1 MVYTWTFINEAYIPR
16 LVSYLATV
24 GKPFHFDG
32 TQVEFDATE
41 NFMTQ
46 LCNDDKAFEYDD
58 FMNK

>member
-1 MVYTWTFINEAYIPR
+1 MIKTFTYQKETLIPG
-16 LVSYLATV
+16 LVQYLATV

-46 LCNDDKAFEYDD
+46 LCNDDKKFQYED
-58 FMNK
+58 FINE